1 MENIMDK
8 LINMGIRDF
17 IDESREKLALEDE
30 EYLIDKRDEGTLG
43 QRYLELDLPR
53 NQRALID
60 DYIACVKTAGIRYSD
75 ISYIA
80 GIKDAVKMSAQLGLW
95 KE

>member
-17 IDESREKLALEDE
+17 IDESREKLTLEDE
-30 EYLIDKRDEGTLG
+30 VYLMDKRDEDALG
-43 QRYLELDLPR
+43 QRYLGLDLPR
-53 NQRALID
+53 KQRVLID

-80 GIKDAVKMSAQLGLW
+80 GIKDTVKMFVQLGLL
-95 KE
+95 KN

>member
-30 EYLIDKRDEGTLG
+30 VYLIDKRDEDALG

-53 NQRALID
+53 NQRVLID

-80 GIKDAVKMSAQLGLW
+80 GIKDAVKMSAQLGLL

>member
-1 MENIMDK
+1 MDK

-17 IDESREKLALEDE
+17 IDESREKLTLEDE
-30 EYLIDKRDEGTLG
+30 VYLMDKRDEDALG
-43 QRYLELDLPR
+43 QRYLGLDLPR
-53 NQRALID
+53 KQRVLID

-80 GIKDAVKMSAQLGLW
+80 GIKDTVKMFVQLGLL
-95 KE
+95 KN

>member
-1 MENIMDK
+1 MENIMNK

-30 EYLIDKRDEGTLG
+30 AYLIDKRDEDALER
-43 QRYLELDLPR
+43 RYLELDLPR
-53 NQRALID
+53 KQRILID
-60 DYIACVKTAGIRYSD
+60 DYIACMKTAGIRYAD

-80 GIKDAVKMSAQLGLW
+80 GIKDAVRMFAKLGLL
-95 KE
+95 KD